1 LISQIPPEEQA
12 RFQQFV
18 QRFREQW
25 HANYAGPLVAD
36 GFQRV
41 LPNASDPLRRPVLL
55 DLIAIDLVTRIQRG
69 EYVSLRDYLELN
81 TELGEA
87 ADIPIELLR
96 IEFRARR
103 DSAKPLSTEEFL
115 ADYPAHATVLREYC
129 DLLLKTQQF
138 GATLKLN
145 PLESSQ
151 TQIAPIPAPSDRE
164 VGTSRDSLEVS
175 TPRSQKST
183 MRSSWDARS
192 TDRFVSLEGDYR
204 MIRKIGQGSYGEVW
218 LSEAP
223 GGVEVALKVVHI
235 PAGQRIKDL
244 EVRSLDLMKRLRHP
258 FLLQVQAFWVLDEQI
273 LIAMELADE
282 SLRDRARL
290 NSEGMALPELLQL
303 MTEAAEGIDYLHR
316 QKVVHRDIKPENLL
330 LLKGHIK
337 VADFGLARFMDES
350 GLNAVATQVA
360 GSPLYIAPEGW
371 SAKPVPA
378 SDLYSLAVTYIELR
392 VGRAPFAS
400 TSMVEVMKEHLYGEP
415 DLSGLPASEQKVLRT
430 ALAKHPDD
438 RFASCSEFVQALAR
452 ATATPV
458 EPPTAS
464 RNKQRI
470 GVATTLLLLS
480 VIVALGSVAYWNWRS
495 RVAPRATTVKLR
507 DDISLAYGEHE
518 QLEISTD
525 GVDAIERVEF
535 SNLPTGVSIQFDP
548 SSNVLDVN
556 ADLNAPLGAS
566 DVALRVTTPQG
577 TLERD
582 LKLSIIDSPRLR
594 IPPRAR
600 PSVSARRAEIEG
612 RVMYDTIE
620 IPLPSSQAADVA
632 SLEFVLIPRRSTADP
647 PTFYMLKQEV
657 SNRWFAQYA
666 DTSDELKPAEAAWR
680 QGSLAGGVH
689 LGVAGPQV
697 DFPVVHVTVDE
708 AHAFAEW
715 FGGLLPT
722 TEQWDKAAGQKEPS
736 PIAGPFLPGAEKI
749 CINRFDLGPMP
760 CGTSDDD
767 VSPLG
772 VFDLAGSVSEFTRNI
787 LNSNLVVPVLD
798 RINTDR
804 VILRGN
810 SYHDPLPWSFE
821 EAQDS
826 LPPSLPYDETKP
838 EIGFRIVIELL

>member
-1 LISQIPPEEQA
+1 MISHIPPEEQA

-25 HANYAGPLVAD
+25 HANYAGPLAAD
-36 GFQRV
+36 GFQRI
-41 LPNASDPLRRPVLL
+41 LPTASDPLRRPVFLE
-55 DLIAIDLVTRIQRG
+55 LIAIDLVTRIQSG
-69 EYVSLRDYLELN
+69 EYVTLRDYLKLN
-81 TELGEA
+81 TELGAA
-87 ADIPIELLR
+87 ADLPIELLK
-96 IEFRARR
+96 IEFRTRH
-103 DSAKPLSTEEFL
+103 DSAKPLSTDEFL
-115 ADYPAHATVLREYC
+115 AIYPEQAKELREYC
-129 DLLLKTQQF
+129 DSLPKTQQF
-138 GATLKLN
+138 GGTLKLS
-145 PLESSQ
+145 PLEWSKAQ
-151 TQIAPIPAPSDRE
+151 VAPISAPKDRSSSNAL
-164 VGTSRDSLEVS
+164 GIPTPNSS
-175 TPRSQKST
+175 TL
-183 MRSSWDARS
+183 RSSWDSHS

-258 FLLQVQAFWVLDEQI
+258 FLLQVQAFWVLSEQI

-282 SLRDRARL
+282 SLRDRART
-290 NSEGMALPELLQL
+290 NPGGMVLTELLQL

-378 SDLYSLAVTYIELR
+378 SDLYSLAVTYVELR
-392 VGRAPFAS
+392 VGRAPYSS

-415 DLSGLPASEQKVLRT
+415 DLSGLPASEQKVLRV
-430 ALAKHPDD
+430 ALAKDPND
-438 RFASCSEFVQALAR
+438 RFTSCSEFVQALAL
-452 ATATPV
+452 ATSTPV
-458 EPPTAS
+458 APPSTS
-464 RNKQRI
+464 RGKQRI
-470 GVATTLLLLS
+470 GVGTALVLLL
-480 VIVALGSVAYWNWRS
+480 VIAALGSVAFWNWRK
-495 RVAPRATTVKLR
+495 RVAPRATMVKLR
-507 DDISLAYGEHE
+507 DEVSLAYGDRK
-518 QLEISTD
+518 QVEISTD

-535 SNLPTGVSIQFDP
+535 SNLPDGVSIQFDP
-548 SSNVLDVN
+548 SGSFLDVV
-556 ADLNAPLGAS
+556 ADLNAPLGLT
-566 DVALRVTTPQG
+566 DVTLSVETLQD

-582 LKLSIIDSPRLR
+582 LRLSIIDSARLR

-612 RVMYDTIE
+612 RVMYEAIE
-620 IPLPSSQAADVA
+620 IPLPDSQANEA
-632 SLEFVLIPRRSTADP
+632 SRLEFVLVPRRSTADP
-647 PTFYMLKQEV
+647 PTFYMLKKEV
-657 SNRWFAQYA
+657 SNRWFAKFA
-666 DTSDELKPAEAAWR
+666 NASNKLKHAETTWR
-680 QGSLAGGVH
+680 QGTLAGDVH
-689 LGVAGPQV
+689 LGVEGRQL

-715 FGGLLPT
+715 LGGLLPT
-722 TEQWDKAAGQKEPS
+722 AEQWDKAAGQKEPS
-736 PIAGPFLPGAEKI
+736 PTVGPFRPGGEKI
-749 CINRFDLGPMP
+749 CIDRFDFGPVP
-760 CGTSDDD
+760 CGTSADDI
-767 VSPLG
+767 SPLG
-772 VFDLAGSVSEFTRNI
+772 ILDLAGSVSEFTRNI
-787 LNSNLVVPVLD
+787 LNSNLVVPVTD

-810 SYHDPLPWSFE
+810 SYHDPLPWRFE
-821 EAQDS
+821 DSKDS